1 MVRMDSVTWVLTFS
15 DCKYYIWILSRKRSL
30 CLFQLIL
37 GFLKLIIQ
45 RWCARSSRKKP
56 KKNEYSL
63 DLFQPRRY
71 QKTTSR
77 KSCSAFS
84 LKRKGKKT
92 MQDDLTDFQRI
103 SQQPGNASALL
114 VQIHETGKQP
124 LPTAYRSS
132 FQKHHTNVSWTMH
145 QDRGHLYKTQ
155 SEQQKAAARK
165 HRARV
170 PVDQIC
176 FNSNHNILKFPPA
189 TAKFS

>member
-92 MQDDLTDFQRI
+92 MQDDLRDFQEDI
-103 SQQPGNASALL
+103 
-114 VQIHETGKQP
+114 
-124 LPTAYRSS
+124 PTTRKCFCVAC
-132 FQKHHTNVSWTMH
+132 TNTWNR
-145 QDRGHLYKTQ
+145 Q
-155 SEQQKAAARK
+155 
-165 HRARV
+165 
-170 PVDQIC
+170 
-176 FNSNHNILKFPPA
+176 
-189 TAKFS
+189 TAIANCI